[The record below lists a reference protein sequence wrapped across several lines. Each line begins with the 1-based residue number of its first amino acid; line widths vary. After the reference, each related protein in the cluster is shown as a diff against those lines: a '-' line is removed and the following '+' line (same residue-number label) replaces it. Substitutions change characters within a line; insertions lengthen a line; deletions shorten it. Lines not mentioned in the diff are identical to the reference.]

1 MFCLA
6 QAKEKGTGRNHNWRT
21 NGPSDLSLAG
31 GPPGSTPSG
40 KVLQD
45 GGPSWG
51 PPPDSAGAMA
61 ALSGEGAER
70 QQRERNPRGGNRRN
84 PLRARINA
92 RLCLKRVMR
101 RQRLKRH
108 QRRRWGFCGLNEELQ
123 NADKALCKWTPFSLW
138 PRF

>member
-61 ALSGEGAER
+61 ALSGKGPKGSSESVT
-70 QQRERNPRGGNRRN
+70 
-84 PLRARINA
+84 RAGETA
-92 RLCLKRVMR
+92 
-101 RQRLKRH
+101 
-108 QRRRWGFCGLNEELQ
+108 G
-123 NADKALCKWTPFSLW
+123 TP
-138 PRF
+138 